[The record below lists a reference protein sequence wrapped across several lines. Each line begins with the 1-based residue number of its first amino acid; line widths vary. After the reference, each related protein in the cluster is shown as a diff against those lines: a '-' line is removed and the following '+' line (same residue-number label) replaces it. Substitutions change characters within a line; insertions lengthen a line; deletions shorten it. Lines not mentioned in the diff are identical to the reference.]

1 MYSIIQFFLLQESF
15 NKLFISVI
23 IDEAH
28 CISQWGLSSKSNPTS
43 IPFRQWYGNLGEM
56 YSLISSDVSTVVLTA
71 TASKATKK
79 DIFKTLNLSQ
89 ATFVIERSPE
99 RPNIRFGTQY
109 LDKNLPLSAVFESVV
124 EELRNE
130 RCNFERT
137 IIFCQ
142 TRKQCALVYRTF
154 VDSLSD
160 DLYVNRKP
168 DARQRM
174 VEMFHAGTPDSVE
187 KHVLDN
193 FSQSMGH
200 IRVLACTVAFGMGI
214 NCKGVHRIIYIGP
227 SKNLE
232 CYVQECGRAGRDGEP
247 SKCVLLHSGL
257 MAAHCSDDV
266 KNYIENDKE
275 CKRKLMYQNFP
286 GNFIFAVTGHDCCD
300 FCASSCT
307 FEESDCVIKTKLN
320 VGENAES
327 NTAAPQPVRNVSRE
341 QRESLNVKLETYM
354 KKLVSENTSWPIVAT
369 TILQKFTRFNIN
381 QVLNHCDKLK
391 TLKDVHTVVEVWR
404 KEHATAILNA
414 VNEVF
419 ADVPISELE
428 SSDHDEDH

>member
-56 YSLISSDVSTVVLTA
+56 YSLISSDVSTIVLTA

-99 RPNIRFGTQY
+99 RQNIRFGTQY

-124 EELRNE
+124 EELRNQ

-142 TRKQCALVYRTF
+142 TRKQRALVYRTF

-174 VEMFHAGTPDSVE
+174 VEC
-187 KHVLDN
+187 
-193 FSQSMGH
+193 SM
-200 IRVLACTVAFGMGI
+200 L
-214 NCKGVHRIIYIGP
+214 
-227 SKNLE
+227 
-232 CYVQECGRAGRDGEP
+232 
-247 SKCVLLHSGL
+247 VLLTQL
-257 MAAHCSDDV
+257 
-266 KNYIENDKE
+266 
-275 CKRKLMYQNFP
+275 
-286 GNFIFAVTGHDCCD
+286 
-300 FCASSCT
+300 
-307 FEESDCVIKTKLN
+307 
-320 VGENAES
+320 
-327 NTAAPQPVRNVSRE
+327 RN
-341 QRESLNVKLETYM
+341 M
-354 KKLVSENTSWPIVAT
+354 
-369 TILQKFTRFNIN
+369 F
-381 QVLNHCDKLK
+381 
-391 TLKDVHTVVEVWR
+391 
-404 KEHATAILNA
+404 
-414 VNEVF
+414 
-419 ADVPISELE
+419 
-428 SSDHDEDH
+428 